1 VTAAAA
7 TFIGGGRRF
16 FTARKPV
23 DTGESEV
30 VASRCQR
37 MVAVW
42 RRPTAEAARPTESGR
57 EAGAIPARSGG
68 GVTTLA
74 PGSTLSADRLSMK
87 QTRDAL
93 QPYRLPPRMTPSD
106 ALFWYVEIAL
116 PAFRPIIAGLYLL
129 DRHPRKGGIEAALK
143 ATIRLVPRLRQRVV
157 ETPMH
162 LGLPQYV
169 DDEHFDLA
177 YHLRHVSV
185 PKPGR
190 MRALLDLTASLLATP
205 LDRERPLWEAY
216 WIDGLADGRSAFF
229 MKMHHALVDGVG
241 ALAITRGL
249 TQRSRKEKP
258 PRILSGGGSKR
269 KSTRSALGRLGQ
281 LAFDNA
287 RASASLA
294 LDAATAPARLLAHPR
309 RSCGQIQATAR
320 GLRGVIL
327 DATQAP
333 IRDPLAAR
341 AAGISRRLDVLE
353 VSMSRL
359 RTIKTPLGGTI
370 NDVILTALAGA
381 VGAYHRKRRV
391 QIATLNCL
399 VPMSLRTEEERD
411 ALGNRVGMINVALPV
426 GEARPDRRFAAI
438 VTQTRAAKR
447 DVRGGLYPLL
457 ASTLT
462 LLPGAAFSWLARQSL
477 GRVNLVCT
485 NIPGVQETLYMAGA
499 KVTAVYPFASP
510 VEGTPLIVALVSYA
524 GRMNIGID
532 TDPEAIPD
540 PHRLA
545 KLFVESLEELECL
558 AVSAE

>member
-1 VTAAAA
+1 MAAAAA
-7 TFIGGGRRF
+7 TFIGRGRRF
-16 FTARKPV
+16 FTPRKSV
-23 DTGESEV
+23 DTGEWEV
-30 VASRCQR
+30 VASPCQR

-42 RRPTAEAARPTESGR
+42 RRPAAETARPTESGR
-57 EAGAIPARSGG
+57 EAGATPARSGG

-87 QTRDAL
+87 RSREAL
-93 QPYRLPPRMTPSD
+93 QSYRLPWRMTPSD
-106 ALFWYVEIAL
+106 ALFWYVETAL

-129 DRHPRKGGIEAALK
+129 DQHPRKGGIEAALR

-162 LGLPQYV
+162 LGLPEYA

-190 MRALLDLTASLLATP
+190 MRGLLDLTASLLATP

-216 WIDGLADGRSAFF
+216 WIDGLHDGGSAFF

-241 ALAITRGL
+241 ALSITRGL

-258 PRILSGGGSKR
+258 PRIMSAEAPPRRSA
-269 KSTRSALGRLGQ
+269 RSALGRLGKM
-281 LAFDNA
+281 AFDNA
-287 RASASLA
+287 RATASLA
-294 LDAATAPARLLAHPR
+294 LDTATAPVRLIAHPS

-320 GLRGVIL
+320 GLRGVVL

-333 IRDPLAAR
+333 IRDPLAAH
-341 AAGISRRLDVLE
+341 AAGISRRLDVLD
-353 VSMSRL
+353 VSLSRL
-359 RTIKTPLGGTI
+359 RTIRTPLGGTI
-370 NDVILTALAGA
+370 NDVVLTALAGA

-391 QIATLNCL
+391 HVATLNCL
-399 VPMSLRTEEERD
+399 VPMSLRTEDETN
-411 ALGNRVGMINVALPV
+411 ALGNRVGMINVSLPV
-426 GEARPDRRFAAI
+426 GDPRPERRFSAI
-438 VTQTRAAKR
+438 VAQTRAAKR

-545 KLFVESLEELECL
+545 ELFVESMEELERL
-558 AVSAE
+558 ALSAG